1 MGPLT
6 LGCFSIVNTTVLHI
20 PEFVESS
27 DVEPRIQRNQTSY
40 MEGYLQAIHQ
50 FSTVQKV
57 SAPNPIVQGS
67 TVYYLEQPQSLKITF
82 SVLKKKKIGLHAF
95 VCFRFCFVFRIERT
109 VLLEQLGL
117 QAESLKKPSDLT
129 FSSEK

>member
-6 LGCFSIVNTTVLHI
+6 LRCFSIVNTTVLHI

-82 SVLKKKKIGLHAF
+82 SVLKKKKLASMPLCVSDF
-95 VCFRFCFVFRIERT
+95 V
-109 VLLEQLGL
+109 L
-117 QAESLKKPSDLT
+117 
-129 FSSEK
+129 FSELRGQFFLSSWVYRQNP